1 MVYVRTLLL
10 LTYFAN
16 GKKVE
21 SRTVTA
27 TTAWTGSFDH
37 LPKYE
42 NGREIVYTLEEEKV
56 SDYSASIDQ
65 VNYILTNTYVP
76 GQTHLTV
83 TKYWDDEN
91 NKGWNFLWSL
101 FDNLAMFE

>member
-1 MVYVRTLLL
+1 M
-10 LTYFAN
+10 N

-21 SRTVTA
+21 RELETA

-42 NGREIVYTLEEEKV
+42 NGRNCLHLEEEKV
-56 SDYSASIDQ
+56 SDYSASIGPSWIHISTSTPMYW
-65 VNYILTNTYVP
+65 VTV
-76 GQTHLTV
+76 THLTV

-91 NKGWNFLWSL
+91 NKDGIPAKTIKVQLYAN
-101 FDNLAMFE
+101 AKE